1 MYSCTEDGNSTG
13 MPQALRIWSLWW
25 AVEEDLAA
33 WSSPANTSTPPC
45 LAEPALL
52 ACLKTSPQRSTPG
65 PLPYHMENT
74 PSYLASLNRLVCCVP
89 QTAVAA
95 RSSFIPGWNLTWW
108 ASRCFLAFIDVMSI
122 EVTGEPR

>member
-1 MYSCTEDGNSTG
+1 MYSCTDEGYSTG
-13 MPQALRIWSLWW
+13 MPQAFRMWSDWC
-25 AVEEDLAA
+25 AVDEDLAA
-33 WSSPANTSTPPC
+33 WSSPASTSTPPC

-95 RSSFIPGWNLTWW
+95 RSSFIPGWNLTWC
-108 ASRCFLAFIDVMSI
+108 ASRYFLAFMAVMSTL
-122 EVTGEPR
+122 VTGEPR